1 MAKLPL
7 PAEENLSPGHMGCPG
22 CGACIAMRLALKA
35 LGKRTILAIPACCWA
50 VMPGVYP
57 YNSIDVPVLFTAF
70 ETAAASAS
78 GIRAALDVRGIK
90 DVNVVAWAGDGGTL
104 DIGIQ
109 ALSGAVERRDDI
121 IYVCYDNE
129 AYMNTGIQRSSST
142 PIGAWT
148 TTTPGG
154 STGNWKREPKKSG
167 VEIMVAH
174 RIPYAATA
182 CVSYPED
189 FVRKLQKAASIRGP
203 KYIQVLCPCPPG
215 WKSDPEKT
223 ITIGRLAV
231 ESCMWP
237 MYEVENG
244 VYTVRKPA
252 KRKPVSEYLMM
263 QGRFRHL
270 KEEDIE
276 MIQKLVDEEW
286 ELLLKKEE
294 MSQREKPADSRGP

>member
-1 MAKLPL
+1 MVKLPL
-7 PAEENLSPGHMGCPG
+7 PEEENLSPGHMGCPG
-22 CGACIAMRLALKA
+22 CGACLAMRLALKA
-35 LGKRTILAIPACCWA
+35 LGKRTILVIPACCWA

-78 GIRAALDVRGIK
+78 GIRAALDARGIEG
-90 DVNVVAWAGDGGTL
+90 VNVVAWAGDGGTL

-109 ALSGAVERRDDI
+109 ALSGAVERGDDI
-121 IYVCYDNE
+121 IYVCYDNA

-154 STGNWKREPKKSG
+154 ATKNWKREPKKSG

-174 RIPYAATA
+174 RIPYTATA

-189 FVRKLQKAASIRGP
+189 FVKKLRSAASIKGP
-203 KYIQVLCPCPPG
+203 KYIQVLCPCPAG
-215 WKSDPEKT
+215 WKSDPEKS
-223 ITIGRLAV
+223 IAIGRLAV
-231 ESCMWP
+231 ETRVWP
-237 MYEVENG
+237 MYEVEGG
-244 VYTVRKPA
+244 VYTVKKPA
-252 KRKPVSEYLMM
+252 KTRSVKEYLMT

-270 KEEDIE
+270 EEQDVE
-276 MIQKLVDEEW
+276 MIQKLVDAEW
-286 ELLLKKEE
+286 ELLLRKEE
-294 MSQREKPADSRGP
+294 MSRPR

>member
-7 PAEENLSPGHMGCPG
+7 PAEENIAPGHMGCPG
-22 CGACIAMRLALKA
+22 CGACLALRLALKA
-35 LGKRTILAIPACCWA
+35 LGKRTIMTVPACCWA
-50 VMPGVYP
+50 VMPGVFP
-57 YNSIDVPVLFTAF
+57 YCSMKVPVLFTAF

-78 GIRAALDVRGIK
+78 GVRAALDAKGIK
-90 DVNVVAWAGDGGTL
+90 DVNVLAWAGDGGTL

-109 ALSGAVERRDDI
+109 ALSGAVERRDEI

-148 TTTPGG
+148 TTTPVGQQRDF
-154 STGNWKREPKKSG
+154 KREPKKSG

-174 RIPYAATA
+174 RIPYTATA

-189 FVRKLQKAASIRGP
+189 FVKKLQKARDIRGP
-203 KYIQVLCPCPPG
+203 KYIQVLCPCPAG
-215 WKSDPEKT
+215 WKSDPEKS
-223 ITIGRLAV
+223 IQIGRLAV
-231 ESCMWP
+231 ESNVWP
-237 MYEVENG
+237 LYEVENG

-252 KRKPVSEYLMM
+252 KKVPVKDYFLT

-270 KEEDIE
+270 QAEELAE
-276 MIQKLVDEEW
+276 IQKIVDSDW
-286 ELLLKKEE
+286 DLLLKKER
-294 MSQREKPADSRGP
+294 MMGKSG